1 MKNIKLS
8 IKISII
14 SISIMALGLIAL
26 CLGINTKMHGIM
38 RDSILSHMGESVDM
52 QTEIVKNYVD
62 KAEAYLIDY
71 AQAPALLEVLTNP
84 TDEDAIQKLQTYTEK
99 YARVGDNLENI
110 YASDWNSTVLSS
122 VVTSVIGAT
131 LRQGEA
137 LTQLQSE
144 LGKGMYNT
152 GIMASKA
159 TGMQVISMYY
169 PVLKEDNTP
178 AGYVGAAIYA
188 SGLRDTLN
196 ALYEEDS
203 EKQYLLLDAQ
213 AGTYI
218 FCPEDDM
225 IGTVVENADH
235 LSILENAKNSNDRS
249 IPFEYTSKV
258 DGKHMISMVHYIQE
272 RGWVFVE
279 LTDRSTAYAPI
290 NQLLGIILILCL
302 IVLAA
307 ASILIGLCVSALS
320 KDIRKEADILQ
331 ELGKLDFTKKNKLS
345 VFCDRKDEIG
355 MIADASRRLADAAH
369 SVLLQLCGQ
378 SAELL
383 RTARTISDNSH
394 TSSNTIKDMER
405 AVREIAESATSQAA
419 ETEKASESVL
429 HIGDQIV
436 NAKKKSS
443 TLSEVASKISTSNQ
457 AAFHTLKEL
466 VDINHMAK
474 SEIEK
479 INQQTL
485 STNDSAL
492 KIKDAAELITNIA
505 DETNLLALNA
515 SIEAAR
521 AGDQGRGFAVVADQI
536 KRLAEQS
543 NESAHYI
550 DDIIVALLE
559 ESSAAVK
566 VMDGVREIMEKQNEH
581 LTATEVCFEEVNHNI
596 ARTHEEISDLVHTIE
611 TTDTG
616 REEVV
621 QVVSSLNTIAM
632 ANAASTEE
640 SLASIETINSM
651 VADVALAAEKLSQL
665 SDAIDQNIRVFT
677 V

>member
-14 SISIMALGLIAL
+14 SISIMAFGLIAL
-26 CLGINTKMHGIM
+26 CLGINTKMQDII
-38 RDSILSHMGESVDM
+38 RDSILSHMSESVDM
-52 QTEIVKNYVD
+52 QTEIVENYVD
-62 KAEAYLIDY
+62 QAEAYLMDY
-71 AQAPALLEVLTNP
+71 AQAPALLEVLANP
-84 TDEDAIQKLQTYTEK
+84 ADEDAVKKLQTYTEK
-99 YARVGDNLENI
+99 YAKVGDNLENI

-122 VVTSVIGAT
+122 VVTGVIGAT
-131 LRQGEA
+131 LREGEA
-137 LTQLQSE
+137 LTQLQSA
-144 LGKGMYNT
+144 LGQGMYNT

-169 PVLKEDNTP
+169 PVLDDDEKP
-178 AGYVGAAIYA
+178 VGYVGAAIYA

-196 ALYEEDS
+196 ALYEGDS

-225 IGTVVENADH
+225 IGTAVENADH
-235 LSILENAKNSNDRS
+235 LSILEKAKSSNGRT
-249 IPFEYTSKV
+249 IPFEYTSKT
-258 DGKHMISMVHYIQE
+258 DGKHMISMVHYNQE
-272 RGWVFVE
+272 RGWVFAE
-279 LTDRSTAYAPI
+279 LTDRATAYAPI
-290 NQLLGIILILCL
+290 NQLLGIILLLCL
-302 IVLAA
+302 VVLVV
-307 ASILIGLCVSALS
+307 ASVLIGLCVSALS

-331 ELGKLDFTKKNKLS
+331 ELGKLDFTKKDKLS
-345 VFCDRKDEIG
+345 AFFGRKDEIG
-355 MIADASRRLADAAH
+355 MIADASKRLADAVHTA
-369 SVLLQLCGQ
+369 LLRLCGQ

-383 RTARTISDNSH
+383 RTAEAISENSH
-394 TSSNTIKDMER
+394 TSSDTIKDMER
-405 AVREIAESATSQAA
+405 AVREIAESATNQAA
-419 ETEKASESVL
+419 ETEKATESVL

-436 NAKKKSS
+436 TAKEKSS
-443 TLSEVASKISTSNQ
+443 TLNEVASKISTSNQ

-466 VDINHMAK
+466 VDINHRAK

-479 INQQTL
+479 INEQTL

-543 NESAHYI
+543 NESARYI
-550 DDIIVALLE
+550 GDIIVALLE
-559 ESSAAVK
+559 KSSAAVK
-566 VMDGVREIMEKQNEH
+566 VMDGVKEIMEKQNEH
-581 LTATEVCFEEVNHNI
+581 LAATEICFDEVNHNI
-596 ARTHEEISDLVHTIE
+596 ARTHEEISALAHTIE
-611 TTDTG
+611 ITDTG

-621 QVVSSLNTIAM
+621 QVVQSLSTIAM

-640 SLASIETINSM
+640 SLASIETINAM
-651 VADVALAAEKLSQL
+651 VADVASAAERLSHL
-665 SDAIDQNIRVFT
+665 SDVIDQNIRVFT